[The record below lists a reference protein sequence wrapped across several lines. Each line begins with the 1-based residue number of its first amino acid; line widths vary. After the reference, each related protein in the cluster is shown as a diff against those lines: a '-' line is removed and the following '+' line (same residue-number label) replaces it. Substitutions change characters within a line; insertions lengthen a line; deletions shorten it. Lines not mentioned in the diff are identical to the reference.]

1 MIWVGSSLVSSEGK
15 YPSTETT
22 EKGEGNLFYLKTI
35 YPCIVDMYSC
45 TNTTSTLI
53 SDPPW
58 PRRLVS
64 LIVTKTIENFNKKF
78 PNDLKNYQN
87 DTQ

>member
-1 MIWVGSSLVSSEGK
+1 
-15 YPSTETT
+15 
-22 EKGEGNLFYLKTI
+22 
-35 YPCIVDMYSC
+35 MYSC

-53 SDPPW
+53 SAPPG

-64 LIVTKTIENFNKKF
+64 LIVTKTTENFNKKF